1 MNGDVKK
8 ADCEGND
15 GKHGCSIQGLVHVAR
30 VKDTVAN
37 GEPLA
42 LMCVHVGARCMC
54 ISCEINYFHDNIM
67 MGQLLMS

>member
-15 GKHGCSIQGLVHVAR
+15 GKNGCSIQGLVHVHVAR

-54 ISCEINYFHDNIM
+54 TSCEINYFHDM
-67 MGQLLMS
+67 MGQLLVS